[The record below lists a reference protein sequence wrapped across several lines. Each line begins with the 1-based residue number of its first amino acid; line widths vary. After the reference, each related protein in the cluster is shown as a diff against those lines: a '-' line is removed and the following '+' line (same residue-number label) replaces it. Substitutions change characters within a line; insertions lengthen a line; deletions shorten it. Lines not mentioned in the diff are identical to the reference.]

1 MNIFRLGCHHMNR
14 KNVSSQMRGS
24 GLSALA
30 LLLVGSASETERVG
44 AEAQRLCPADGG
56 VKVYETVTL
65 LTEKA
70 DEYGEAPIPIGKD
83 DIGWGY
89 YESGESTRLMGTSDG
104 PTLLRDTT
112 VIVRTSDQKQMA
124 VSVRYRFAGG
134 EFLSGYIQYP
144 PLICQHPDGTILKQY
159 VFMKG
164 EQR

>member
-1 MNIFRLGCHHMNR
+1 MNIFRLGCNHMNR
-14 KNVSSQMRGS
+14 KNGS
-24 GLSALA
+24 RLMLGGSLLTLA
-30 LLLVGSASETERVG
+30 LVLVGCTSERDRID
-44 AEAQRLCPADGG
+44 AEAQRLCVNDGG
-56 VKVYETVTL
+56 VAVYATVTL
-65 LTEKA
+65 PAERFNV
-70 DEYGEAPIPIGKD
+70 YGQALIPIGKD